1 MLILRLALVLV
12 SLLAGSAKC
21 SHLPN
26 ITFTLG
32 DLGPIIGVEKR
43 TKSYEGAEYSNRPM
57 YTFRAIPYAHPV
69 IDQQRFQQSKIWNDT
84 ALTGDGSVFDATR
97 DGPLCQQSNRWRR
110 LSRLLRKCHRHRRRT
125 RTLLKGDLDAR
136 RAVGSTE

>member
-1 MLILRLALVLV
+1 MTKLHSSWTGELREGIMLILRLGLVLV

-69 IDQQRFQQSKIWNDT
+69 IDQQRFQQSKI
-84 ALTGDGSVFDATR
+84 LI
-97 DGPLCQQSNRWRR
+97 Q
-110 LSRLLRKCHRHRRRT
+110 
-125 RTLLKGDLDAR
+125 
-136 RAVGSTE
+136 E